1 MSGLRLTLTSRPPAR
16 VDLGPLT
23 AQPLAGRSAAEIA
36 AISLVVGNRRVR
48 LDELFRITGTPGE
61 ALEIAGG
68 DDRLDRIGAGL
79 AGGRIVVEG
88 DAGAYLG
95 QRMTGGSIT
104 VSGHA
109 GAFAAT
115 GMKGGEIR
123 VTGNAGDFLA
133 AAIPGD
139 HQGMQGGL
147 VLVGGNAGDR
157 AGDRMRRGAVLV
169 SGSAGDYCAS
179 RMVAGTIAVG
189 GRVGRSTGM
198 AMRRGTVLLLAPH
211 GGLPPTFND
220 CGRFP
225 LTMLALLARAWRGL
239 PGPFGALPAAGLTVR
254 RFMGDLA
261 NDGKGEVLVRD

>member
-1 MSGLRLTLTSRPPAR
+1 MSALRLTLTSRPPAR
-16 VDLGPLT
+16 VDLSPLT

-109 GAFAAT
+109 GAFAAEFVE
-115 GMKGGEIR
+115 GA
-123 VTGNAGDFLA
+123 GNE
-133 AAIPGD
+133 
-139 HQGMQGGL
+139 
-147 VLVGGNAGDR
+147 
-157 AGDRMRRGAVLV
+157 RRIV
-169 SGSAGDYCAS
+169 SGRGGIPERERGDPVGVDMLRTLLEFGKPRQRIPCFFIARVIDFEKDRLVTLCDHRVFGVVAHVHQVYTVG
-179 RMVAGTIAVG
+179 RMVSSGDL
-189 GRVGRSTGM
+189 TGIYS
-198 AMRRGTVLLLAPH
+198 ASVERQTV
-211 GGLPPTFND
+211 
-220 CGRFP
+220 
-225 LTMLALLARAWRGL
+225 RGL
-239 PGPFGALPAAGLTVR
+239 RSFTQCGTGCR
-254 RFMGDLA
+254 HRQ
-261 NDGKGEVLVRD
+261 RDVFRTHPIQHSRQGTAHLS